1 MIYHL
6 GLLGFPL
13 SHSISPSIHLAA
25 LRSTGLVGDYK
36 LYPLQK
42 GSSFEYLLT
51 RMRKGEIHGL
61 NVTIPHKQSMLSH
74 VDLLSH
80 TVRMTGAVNTLLMRE
95 GQLVGDNTDV
105 AGFMTDLHEKIGGT
119 VSRRKALVLGAGGA
133 ARAVVIGLL
142 STGWHVVVSARQS
155 FQARQLVEQ
164 LKPWSREGY
173 LQSVYLDPIDLN
185 AEIDQCDLLVNATSA
200 GMASQLLI
208 DPLPLAIDLPN
219 DLVLYDLIYNPQ
231 ETLLMQRF
239 RKEGKLAYNGL
250 GMLIEQAARSF
261 ELWTG
266 LPVSRE
272 ELWKAVGNLR

>member
-1 MIYHL
+1 
-6 GLLGFPL
+6 
-13 SHSISPSIHLAA
+13 
-25 LRSTGLVGDYK
+25 
-36 LYPLQK
+36 
-42 GSSFEYLLT
+42 
-51 RMRKGEIHGL
+51 
-61 NVTIPHKQSMLSH
+61 
-74 VDLLSH
+74 
-80 TVRMTGAVNTLLMRE
+80 
-95 GQLVGDNTDV
+95 
-105 AGFMTDLHEKIGGT
+105 
-119 VSRRKALVLGAGGA
+119 
-133 ARAVVIGLL
+133 L